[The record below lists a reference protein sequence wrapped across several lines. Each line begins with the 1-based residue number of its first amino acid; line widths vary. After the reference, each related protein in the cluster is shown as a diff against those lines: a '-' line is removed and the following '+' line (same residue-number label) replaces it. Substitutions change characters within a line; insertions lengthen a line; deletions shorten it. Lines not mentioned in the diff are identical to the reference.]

1 VTAGAAPAVTL
12 RGIVK
17 QFPGVVANDHIDF
30 EALQG
35 EIHALLGENGAG
47 KSTLSNIMTGLY
59 RPDQGEIYVHG
70 VPVAFHAPRD
80 ALAAG
85 IGMVHQ
91 HFRLAASFTVAEN
104 FALGTHESRGVRLEL
119 GGIERRVS
127 ELAQRYRMP
136 VNPRARIWQLSVG
149 ERQRV
154 EILKALY
161 RGARILILDE
171 PTSLLTPQE
180 ADNLFATLRLMS
192 AEGRTVIFIS
202 HKLEEVMAVSDRVTI
217 LRRGR
222 SLGTVLTAAT
232 TPRELARLMVGRDV
246 VFSLKPEGHT
256 VGETVLLELRE
267 LYAESDLGTV
277 ALHGVNLQL
286 HAGEILGIAGVAGNG
301 QRELAEV
308 ITGMRPRVAGSVAV
322 AGIPL
327 RGADP
332 RQAID
337 LGLAHVPEDRLG
349 TGVAPS
355 LTIADNLILKDYR
368 RPPITTAGLIRYDRV
383 RVRAGDLIERFDIK
397 AVSPQTP
404 TRLLSGGNVQKVLL
418 ARELSGSPRVLV
430 AASPTRGLDVAAT
443 ESVRSLL
450 LQAAAR
456 GVGVLLISEDLDEIL
471 TLADRIAV
479 LYEGRVMGV
488 VDRAQADVEELG
500 LMMAGSAR

>member
-1 VTAGAAPAVTL
+1 
-12 RGIVK
+12 
-17 QFPGVVANDHIDF
+17 
-30 EALQG
+30 
-35 EIHALLGENGAG
+35 
-47 KSTLSNIMTGLY
+47 
-59 RPDQGEIYVHG
+59 
-70 VPVAFHAPRD
+70 
-80 ALAAG
+80 
-85 IGMVHQ
+85 
-91 HFRLAASFTVAEN
+91 
-104 FALGTHESRGVRLEL
+104 
-119 GGIERRVS
+119 
-127 ELAQRYRMP
+127 
-136 VNPRARIWQLSVG
+136 
-149 ERQRV
+149 
-154 EILKALY
+154 
-161 RGARILILDE
+161 
-171 PTSLLTPQE
+171 
-180 ADNLFATLRLMS
+180 
-192 AEGRTVIFIS
+192 VIFIS

-222 SLGTVLTAAT
+222 SLGTVLTSAT

-256 VGETVLLELRE
+256 VGKTVLLELRAV
-267 LYAESDLGTV
+267 YAESDLGTR
-277 ALHGVNLQL
+277 ALHGVDLQL
-286 HAGEILGIAGVAGNG
+286 HAGEILGVAGVAGNG

-308 ITGMRPRVAGSVAV
+308 ITGMRPRVSGTVVV
-322 AGIPL
+322 AGAPL

-332 RQAID
+332 RQSID
-337 LGLAHVPEDRLG
+337 HGVAHVPEDRLG

-383 RVRAGDLIERFDIK
+383 RVRAADLIERFDIK

-456 GVGVLLISEDLDEIL
+456 GVGILLISEDLDEIL
-471 TLADRIAV
+471 ALADRIAV
-479 LYEGRVMGV
+479 LYEGRIMGV
-488 VDRAQADVEELG
+488 VDRARADVEELG

>member
-1 VTAGAAPAVTL
+1 L

-17 QFPGVVANDHIDF
+17 QFPGVVANDHVDF
-30 EALQG
+30 EALEG

-47 KSTLSNIMTGLY
+47 KSTLSNIMIGLY
-59 RPDQGEIYVHG
+59 RPDEGEIR
-70 VPVAFHAPRD
+70 VAGRVVEFHSPRD

-104 FALGTHESRGVRLEL
+104 VTLGSHDGGFLLEARAV
-119 GGIERRVS
+119 ERRVA
-127 ELAQRYRMP
+127 ELADRYQMP
-136 VNPRARIWQLSVG
+136 VHPSARVWQLSVG

-180 ADNLFATLRLMS
+180 AGNLFGTLRVMA

-202 HKLEEVMAVSDRVTI
+202 HKLEEVMAVSDRITV
-217 LRRGR
+217 LRRGK
-222 SLGTVLTAAT
+222 SLATVERQAT

-246 VFSLKPEGHT
+246 VFSPKPEGHT
-256 VGETVLLELRE
+256 VGETVLLELRGVH
-267 LYAESDLGTV
+267 AESDLGTE
-277 ALHGVNLQL
+277 ALQGVDLQL

-308 ITGMRPRVAGSVAV
+308 ITGMRPSEAGTVLVS
-322 AGIPL
+322 GEPL
-327 RGADP
+327 RGHDP
-332 RQAID
+332 RRAIE
-337 LGLAHVPEDRLG
+337 LGVAHVPEDRMG

-368 RPPITTAGLIRYDRV
+368 RPPVSSYGFIHADRV
-383 RVRAGDLIERFDIK
+383 RARADEVIQDYDIK
-397 AVSPQTP
+397 AASPQTP
-404 TRLLSGGNVQKVLL
+404 TRLLSGGNVQRVLL
-418 ARELSGSPRVLV
+418 ARELSGYPRVLV

-443 ESVRSLL
+443 EAIRSLL

-456 GVGVLLISEDLDEIL
+456 GVGILLISEDLDEIL
-471 TLADRIAV
+471 AMADRIAV

-488 VDRAQADVEELG
+488 VGRREANIEELG
-500 LMMAGSAR
+500 LLMAGSRR

>member
-1 VTAGAAPAVTL
+1 L

-17 QFPGVVANDHIDF
+17 QFPGVVANDHVDF
-30 EALQG
+30 EALEG

-59 RPDQGEIYVHG
+59 RPDEGEIRIHG
-70 VPVAFHAPRD
+70 GVVEFRSPRD

-104 FALGTHESRGVRLEL
+104 FALGAQAGGGFLLEATA
-119 GGIERRVS
+119 IEDRVA
-127 ELAQRYRMP
+127 ELADRYRMP
-136 VNPRARIWQLSVG
+136 VNPRARVWQLSVG

-180 ADNLFATLRLMS
+180 AENLFGTLRLMS

-202 HKLEEVMAVSDRVTI
+202 HKLEEVMAVSDRVTV
-217 LRRGR
+217 LRGGK
-222 SLGTVLTAAT
+222 SLGTVLTQAT

-246 VFSLKPEGHT
+246 VFSQKAAGHT
-256 VGETVLLELRE
+256 VGQAVLLELRGIE
-267 LYAESDLGTV
+267 AETDMGTL
-277 ALHGVNLQL
+277 ALRGIDLQL
-286 HAGEILGIAGVAGNG
+286 HAGEILGVAGVAGNG

-308 ITGMRPRVAGSVAV
+308 ITGMRACVAGSLLVSGKAV
-322 AGIPL
+322 
-327 RGADP
+327 RGHDP
-332 RQAID
+332 RQAIE
-337 LGLAHVPEDRLG
+337 LGIAHVPEDRLG

-355 LTIADNLILKDYR
+355 LSIADNLILKEYR
-368 RPPITTAGLIRYDRV
+368 RPPASTLGVIRYDRV
-383 RVRAGDLIERFDIK
+383 RARADDLIRRFDIR

-418 ARELSGSPRVLV
+418 ARELSGSPKVLV

-443 ESVRSLL
+443 EAVRAVLL
-450 LQAAAR
+450 EAAAQ
-456 GVGVLLISEDLDEIL
+456 GVGILLISEDLDEIL
-471 TLADRIAV
+471 ALADRVAV

-488 VDRAQADVEELG
+488 VPRRDAHVEELG
-500 LMMAGSAR
+500 LLMAGSVR

>member
-17 QFPGVVANDHIDF
+17 RFPGVLANDHVDF

-59 RPDQGEIYVHG
+59 RPDEGEIRVHG
-70 VPVAFHAPRD
+70 APVVFHSPRD

-104 FALGTHESRGVRLEL
+104 ITLGSHGD
-119 GGIERRVS
+119 GGFLVEAKAVEARVA
-127 ELAQRYRMP
+127 ELAGRYRMP
-136 VNPRARIWQLSVG
+136 VHPSARVWQLSVG

-180 ADNLFATLRLMS
+180 AENLFATLRLMS
-192 AEGRTVIFIS
+192 AEGRTVLFIS
-202 HKLEEVMAVSDRVTI
+202 HKLEEVMAVSDRVTV
-217 LRRGR
+217 LRRGK
-222 SLGTVLTAAT
+222 SLGTVLTRTT

-246 VFSLKPEGHT
+246 VFSQKPQDHA
-256 VGETVLLELRE
+256 VGQTILLELRQV
-267 LYAESDLGTV
+267 YAESDMGTV
-277 ALHGVNLQL
+277 ALHGVDLEL
-286 HAGEILGIAGVAGNG
+286 HAGEILGVAGVAGNG

-308 ITGMRPRVAGSVAV
+308 ITGMRPRTSGTVVVAGRA
-322 AGIPL
+322 L
-327 RGADP
+327 RDQDP
-332 RQAID
+332 RQAIE
-337 LGLAHVPEDRLG
+337 LGVAHVPEDRLG

-355 LTIADNLILKDYR
+355 LTIADNLILKEYR
-368 RPPITTAGLIRYDRV
+368 RPPVLQGGILRYDRV
-383 RVRAGDLIERFDIK
+383 RARAAELIQRFDIK

-404 TRLLSGGNVQKVLL
+404 TRLLSGGNVQRVLL

-443 ESVRSLL
+443 EAVRALL

-456 GVGVLLISEDLDEIL
+456 GVGILLISEDLDEIL

-479 LYEGRVMGV
+479 LYEGHVMGV
-488 VDRAQADVEELG
+488 VARRQADVEELG